1 MEEKRMVIK
10 LIGLII
16 GALILGA
23 GIYDLVK
30 EKHDP
35 ESKKIYTITCVL
47 GGVVAAVCAVLLV
60 I

>member
-23 GIYDLVK
+23 GIYYLVK